1 MEIMTRTRAAA
12 QTARNAW
19 DVSWLGGGVDDSR
32 PTPSETV
39 YDQPHAL
46 LRQFAPSVAQ
56 YGKPVLLITPLA
68 VPARCW
74 DLRPDQSMVARLTG
88 FESGQAGR
96 PTYVISYGA
105 IRFADRAMGYED
117 WLRDILPTAIR
128 AVSARHGGSD
138 VHLAGWS
145 LGGQMGLLTAASDP
159 SLPIASVVGLGAP
172 IDYTYNPAAAPLRW
186 LDDRLGSTVM
196 TAGTGLMGGV
206 PAVLV
211 QALYRGMA
219 PTRELKKPWFL
230 LTNLHDREALARSG
244 AIDAFMSDMPGY
256 PGRFY
261 HQLHTRIVVRNE
273 IAAGV
278 LYLGKGVTVRM
289 DRLVVPLLFV
299 GSTTDAIVAGAC
311 VESGVRAFPN
321 AASATYHAADGL
333 SHLGL
338 TASAGARTQS
348 WPAVDAFLAA
358 HD

>member
-1 MEIMTRTRAAA
+1 MLMLTRTRAVA

-39 YDQPHAL
+39 YDEPHAL
-46 LRQFAPSVAQ
+46 LRQFAPSSAQ
-56 YGKPVLLITPLA
+56 TGKPVLLVTPLA

-74 DLRPDQSMVARLTG
+74 DLRPDQSMASHLTG
-88 FESGQAGR
+88 FESGRAGR

-105 IRFADRAMGYED
+105 IRFADRSMGYED
-117 WLRDILPTAIR
+117 WLREILPTAIR
-128 AVSARHGGSD
+128 AVSARHDGSD

-145 LGGQMGLLTAASDP
+145 LGGQLSLLTAAAQP
-159 SLPIASVVGLGAP
+159 ELPIASVVALGAP
-172 IDYTYNPAAAPLRW
+172 TDYTFNPAAAPLRW

-230 LTNLHDREALARSG
+230 LRNLSDREALARSG

-273 IAAGV
+273 IAGGV
-278 LYLGKGVTVRM
+278 LDLGKGFTVHM
-289 DRLVVPLLFV
+289 DRLAVPLLFI
-299 GSTTDAIVAGAC
+299 GSRTDAIVAGAC
-311 VESGVRAFPN
+311 VESGVRAFVN
-321 AASATYHAADGL
+321 APSAQYHAADGL

-338 TASAGARTQS
+338 IASAGARTQS

>member
-1 MEIMTRTRAAA
+1 MQILTGTRAVA

-19 DVSWLGGGVDDSR
+19 DVSWLGGGVDDSQ

-39 YDQPHAL
+39 YDDSHAL
-46 LRQFAPSVAQ
+46 LRQFAPSAVQA
-56 YGKPVLLITPLA
+56 GKPVLLVTPLA

-74 DLRPDQSMVARLTG
+74 DLRPDQSMVAHLTG
-88 FESGQAGR
+88 FESGEPGR

-117 WLRDILPTAIR
+117 WLQQIIPTAIR
-128 AVSARHGGSD
+128 TISARHGGTD

-145 LGGQMGLLTAASDP
+145 LGGQMALLTAAAEP
-159 SLPIASVVGLGAP
+159 SLPIASVVALGAP
-172 IDYTYNPAAAPLRW
+172 IDYAFNPAAAPLRW
-186 LDDRLGSTVM
+186 LDDRLGSTVI

-230 LTNLHDREALARSG
+230 LKNLGDRDALARSG

-278 LYLGKGVTVRM
+278 LDLGKGVTVHT
-289 DRLVVPLLFV
+289 DRLRVPLLFV
-299 GSTTDAIVAGAC
+299 GSSTDAIVAGPC
-311 VESGVRAFPN
+311 VEAGVRAFGN
-321 AASATYHAADGL
+321 APSAEYVAVDGL

-338 TASAGARTQS
+338 IASTGARTQS
-348 WPAVDAFLAA
+348 WPAVADFLAA

>member
-1 MEIMTRTRAAA
+1 MQILTRTRAAA

-19 DVSWLGGGVDDSR
+19 DVSWWGGGVDDSQ

-39 YDQPHAL
+39 YDEPHAL
-46 LRQFAPSVAQ
+46 LRQFAPSAVQ
-56 YGKPVLLITPLA
+56 TGKPVLLVTPLA

-74 DLRPDQSMVARLTG
+74 DLRPEQSMVAHLTG
-88 FESGQAGR
+88 FESGTPGR

-117 WLRDILPTAIR
+117 WLQEIIPSAIR
-128 AVSARHGGSD
+128 AISARHDGSD

-145 LGGQMGLLTAASDP
+145 LGGQMALLTAASEP
-159 SLPIASVVGLGAP
+159 TLLIASVVALGAP
-172 IDYTYNPAAAPLRW
+172 IDYAFNPAAAPLRW

-196 TAGTGLMGGV
+196 TAGTGLLGGV

-230 LTNLHDREALARSG
+230 LKNLGDREALARSG

-273 IAAGV
+273 IARGV
-278 LYLGKGVTVRM
+278 LDLGKGVTVRT
-289 DRLVVPLLFV
+289 DRLRVPLLFV
-299 GSTTDAIVAGAC
+299 GSKTDAIVAGPC
-311 VESGVRAFPN
+311 VEAGVRAFPK
-321 AASATYHAADGL
+321 AASAEYVAVDGL

-338 TASAGARTQS
+338 IASAGARTQS
-348 WPAVDAFLAA
+348 WPAVAAFLAA

>member
-1 MEIMTRTRAAA
+1 MSKRKAVA

-19 DVSWLGGGVDDSR
+19 DVSWLGQGVDDSR

-39 YDQPHAL
+39 YDEPHAL
-46 LRQFAPSVAQ
+46 LRQFAPSAAQ
-56 YGKPVLLITPLA
+56 QGKPILLVTPLA

-74 DLRPDQSMVARLTG
+74 DLRPDQSLVAHLTG
-88 FESGQAGR
+88 FETGEPGR

-117 WLRDILPTAIR
+117 WIQQIIPTAIR
-128 AVSARHGGSD
+128 AISARHGNTE
-138 VHLAGWS
+138 VHVAGWS
-145 LGGQMGLLTAASDP
+145 LGGQMSLLTAAFDP
-159 SLPIASVVGLGAP
+159 TLPVASVVGFGAP
-172 IDYTYNPAAAPLRW
+172 IDYALNPAAAPLRW
-186 LDDRLGSTVM
+186 LDERLGSTVM

-230 LTNLHDREALARSG
+230 LKNLGDRDALARSG

-261 HQLHTRIVVRNE
+261 HQLHTRLIVRRE
-273 IAAGV
+273 LATGV
-278 LYLGKGVTVRM
+278 VHLGERCTVHL
-289 DRLVVPLLFV
+289 DRLKAPIFLV
-299 GSTTDAIVAGAC
+299 GSKTDAIVSGAC
-311 VESGVRAFPN
+311 AESGVRAFPN
-321 AASATYHAADGL
+321 AASAEYYPADGL

-338 TASAGARTQS
+338 IASAGARTKS
-348 WPAVDAFLAA
+348 WPAVDDFLAA